1 MNLIEHANGLW
12 ILREGAVGF
21 VRPGLYDITSQL
33 QLSQK
38 VGIWLHKLSQ
48 QGKAQQGEGEN
59 RPIRELYSPCRQE
72 VQALKLLFNK
82 LKLISH
88 EFYSLEVTLSLTY
101 HTPSSLGFGHSGPTE
116 DYFQSVFVESRRGT
130 AHPVLTRSF
139 YSWAQTRP
147 WLFHPGNKPIHLPLS
162 YLVLGAPEG

>member
-1 MNLIEHANGLW
+1 MISLW
-12 ILREGAVGF
+12 IG
-21 VRPGLYDITSQL
+21 SQL

-48 QGKAQQGEGEN
+48 QGKAQQGEGED

-82 LKLISH
+82 LKPISH
-88 EFYSLEVTLSLTY
+88 EFYSLEVSLSLTY
-101 HTPSSLGFGHSGPTE
+101 HTPSSLGFGHSGPTKLE
-116 DYFQSVFVESRRGT
+116 NCFQSLFVERRRET

-139 YSWAQTRP
+139 YS
-147 WLFHPGNKPIHLPLS
+147 
-162 YLVLGAPEG
+162 